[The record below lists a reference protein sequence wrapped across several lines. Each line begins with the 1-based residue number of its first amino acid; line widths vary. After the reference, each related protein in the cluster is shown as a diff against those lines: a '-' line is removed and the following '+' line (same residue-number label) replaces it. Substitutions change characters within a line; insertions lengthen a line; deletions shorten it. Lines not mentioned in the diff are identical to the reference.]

1 MCSVD
6 IFLWYIHLNCYLSR
20 VFPIAETVDPEAAE
34 FAAIAEYF
42 HGLAAAA
49 GKKFG

>member
-1 MCSVD
+1 LRQND
-6 IFLWYIHLNCYLSR
+6 NNGIQKRLKQL
-20 VFPIAETVDPEAAE
+20 IAVSQVDPEAAE

-42 HGLAAAA
+42 HRLAAAAAA

>member
-1 MCSVD
+1 MFGV
-6 IFLWYIHLNCYLSR
+6 
-20 VFPIAETVDPEAAE
+20 PEAAE

-42 HGLAAAA
+42 HRLAAAA